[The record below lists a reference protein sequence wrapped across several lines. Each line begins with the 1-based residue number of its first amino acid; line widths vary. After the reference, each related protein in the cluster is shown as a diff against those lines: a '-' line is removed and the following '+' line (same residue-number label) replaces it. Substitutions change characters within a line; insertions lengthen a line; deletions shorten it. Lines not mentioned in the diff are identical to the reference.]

1 MSDYGAMGPQPNEG
15 RLQQHE
21 QFQEE
26 ARDEARKERLI
37 HEYEDPHPGW
47 FRRMLRTLTHSE
59 TGRPMNP
66 EPDKDS
72 SGENA

>member
-26 ARDEARKERLI
+26 AREEAREEHMI
-37 HEYEDPHPGW
+37 HEYEEAHPGW
-47 FRRMLRTLTHSE
+47 FQRLLRRIFRLDPH
-59 TGRPMNP
+59 
-66 EPDKDS
+66 
-72 SGENA
+72 